1 MEENEVKE
9 LPTENGVY
17 TEIKEIDT
25 IEIPKLTDEE
35 ADQKESEILPDEEGG
50 K

>member
-1 MEENEVKE
+1 MEEEVKE

-25 IEIPKLTDEE
+25 VEIPKLTDEE
-35 ADQKESEILPDEEGG
+35 ADVKESEQLPENEEGG

>member
-1 MEENEVKE
+1 MEEEVKE

-17 TEIKEIDT
+17 TEIVDT
-25 IEIPKLTDEE
+25 VEIPKFSDEE
-35 ADQKESEILPDEEGG
+35 ADSKEAETTLVNEEGG